1 MVWLRG
7 GRYGNESPD
16 ACVERD
22 MAMLNADEAVICA
35 RCGWL
40 TIDDE
45 CGCTA
50 VAGPTASASIAALVW
65 ATAVAAALIVV
76 ALVTVSS
83 A

>member
-1 MVWLRG
+1 
-7 GRYGNESPD
+7 
-16 ACVERD
+16 
-22 MAMLNADEAVICA
+22 MLNADEAVICA

-45 CGCTA
+45 CGCTS
-50 VAGPTASASIAALVW
+50 VAAPTTSATTAALVW
-65 ATAVAAALIVV
+65 ATAFAAVLIVV